1 MPQVINTN
9 VMSLNAQ
16 RNLSTSG
23 GALATALQRLSSG
36 LRINSAKDDAAGL
49 AIAERF
55 TTQIRGLNQAARN
68 ANDGISLAQTG
79 EGALAEITNNL
90 QRIRELAVQAANST
104 NSVSDREALN
114 QEVEQRLAEIE
125 RVASQTSFNGQKILD
140 GSFGTA
146 AFQVGANAGETI
158 SIGLNTSMKQ
168 DAIGQ
173 IAKAVGTI
181 NVYDIN
187 DDGTLDDPSF
197 PLTLADD
204 DFTIAVGDGTAV
216 QLTGDYETAS
226 DLVDAINAKVAGAS
240 AWIDGDNQLVIAAHE
255 DLTIVTANA
264 AITNLGV
271 ADAAVADDAD
281 FLTAISVQSASDAN
295 DTIVR
300 IDAAL
305 TAVSSL
311 RSTLGAIQNRFESTI
326 TNLTTAAEN
335 LTASRSRIQDADF
348 AQETAALTRA
358 QILQQAG
365 TAILAQANAVP
376 QNVLSLLR

>member
-1 MPQVINTN
+1 
-9 VMSLNAQ
+9 MSLNAQ
-16 RNLSTSG
+16 RNLSTSSG
-23 GALATALQRLSSG
+23 QLATALQRLSSG

-140 GSFGTA
+140 GSFGSA